1 MSKDGYDMAGATSE
15 PAAEP
20 DRPILPAPSD
30 PMAVSRD
37 LVAEYEA
44 GEGLTMRW
52 WRGGWMRHRGASWAE
67 DEDTVVRKWIYQH
80 LEHASYWH
88 TPPSTK
94 NDPMPA
100 PELRPWQPNRRKVS
114 DVLDTLTAITHLPED
129 VDPPSWLAHP
139 NPPAPADRI
148 VACKNGLLDV
158 GTREL
163 HPLTPRFFNRVAVPF
178 DYDPKVGKPERWLT
192 FLRQLW
198 PEDVDAIAAVQEFFG
213 YVLSGR
219 TDLQK
224 ILLLIGPT
232 RSGKGTIARI
242 LAALVGKG
250 NSAGP
255 TLASLG
261 TNFGLSPLLGKPLAI
276 VSDARLGGANV
287 HQVVE
292 RLLSISGEDMLTV
305 DRKFR
310 EPWTGKLPSRFI
322 VLSNEL
328 PRFGDAS
335 GAIAN
340 RFIVLSMN
348 NSFLGKENTRLTTD
362 LLAELPAILGWALDG
377 LDRLATSNTFT
388 TPTSSGDAISA
399 LQDLV
404 SPVAAFVRDTCTVKA
419 GAEVIVAEL
428 FMIWKAW
435 CEDNGHRPGSLQTF
449 GRDLRAVIPALRV
462 TRPHADVRRYVGL
475 TPTPKPPGPTTVNGA
490 CNGEPRGSA
499 RFSGSADDV
508 NRNPNRS
515 DPDDNSRSDDV
526 NRNEPRTEPLQ
537 PPHGKPSC
545 EDCGQTLLLTTPGRT
560 VCARCTKAQRAS
572 A

>member
-1 MSKDGYDMAGATSE
+1 
-15 PAAEP
+15 
-20 DRPILPAPSD
+20 
-30 PMAVSRD
+30 
-37 LVAEYEA
+37 
-44 GEGLTMRW
+44 
-52 WRGGWMRHRGASWAE
+52 
-67 DEDTVVRKWIYQH
+67 
-80 LEHASYWH
+80 
-88 TPPSTK
+88 
-94 NDPMPA
+94 
-100 PELRPWQPNRRKVS
+100 VS

-129 VDPPSWLAHP
+129 IDPPAWLDHP
-139 NPPAPADRI
+139 DPPVSADRI
-148 VACKNGLLDV
+148 VACANGLLDV
-158 GTREL
+158 GTRKL

-178 DYDPKVGKPERWLT
+178 AYQPESGEPVRWLA

-198 PEDVDAIAAVQEFFG
+198 PDDPDSIAALQEFFG

-242 LAALVGKG
+242 LAALVGRG

-310 EPWTGKLPSRFI
+310 EPWTGKLPARFI

-340 RFIVLSMN
+340 RFIVLAMN
-348 NSFLGKENTRLTTD
+348 ASFLGKENTRLTVE

-377 LDRLATSNTFT
+377 LDRLAKSNTFT
-388 TPTSSGDAISA
+388 TPASSGDAISA

-404 SPVAAFVRDTCTVKA
+404 SPVAAFVRDTCTVGA
-419 GAEVIVAEL
+419 GHQVLVSDL
-428 FMIWKAW
+428 YDRWRSW
-435 CEDNGHRPGSLQTF
+435 CDDNGHKASSVQTF
-449 GRDLRAVIPALRV
+449 GRDLRAVVPALRV
-462 TRPHADVRRYVGL
+462 FRPHAGERSYIGL
-475 TPTPKPPGPTTVNGA
+475 ILNGSHNGA
-490 CNGEPRGSA
+490 CRGS
-499 RFSGSADDV
+499 SGSRPSGDDV
-508 NRNPNRS
+508 NRT
-515 DPDDNSRSDDV
+515 
-526 NRNEPRTEPLQ
+526 EPRHEPLQ
-537 PPHGKPSC
+537 PQHGKPSC
-545 EDCGQTLLLTTPGRT
+545 EDCGQTLLLTAPGRT
-560 VCARCTKAQRAS
+560 LCARCELARKES